1 MSNLTGQSLG
11 RYHILEQ
18 LGEGG
23 MATVYKAYDTRLE
36 RDVAVKVIR
45 IDQFAPAMLERIL
58 MRFDREAKALARL
71 THPNIVHINDYGEQD
86 GVPYLVMDFLP
97 GGTLKQHLGQPIP
110 WQDAVKL
117 LLPIAEALDYAHSQ
131 NIIHRDVK
139 PSNILLTQR
148 GEPML
153 TDFGIA
159 KLLENEESQTL
170 SGTGMG
176 VGTPEY
182 MAPEQWTGQAGSQA
196 DLYSLGVVF
205 YELVTGRK
213 PYTADT
219 PAAIMLKQ
227 ANDPLPRPRQF
238 TPGLPEAIEK
248 VLFTALAKK
257 PEDRYQGMRE
267 MVVALE
273 SLAGG
278 QTIMAGRKVEGKKE
292 EETLFAGGGRKQ
304 GTEETRKVP
313 ISPAAPRR
321 QSIKWWSWA
330 AGLGGLLLVSC
341 VVITV
346 LVLPGLFAK
355 LAPTPTL
362 IPTSILTFTSTF
374 TSTFTPTFTPVITS
388 TPAVGIGSTWVRPAD
403 DMVMIYI
410 PNGTFTM
417 GNTVDEAMAECQK
430 NRNDCQ
436 RNWFIDQQPPHS
448 VSLDPYWID
457 STEVTNSM
465 YDLCVH
471 AAACQPPSK
480 FSSQTRTNYFNNRQ
494 YADFPV
500 VYVSWAQARNY
511 CEWAEA
517 RLPTEAEWEKAARGT
532 DERIFPWGN
541 FPPTCQLLNYWPVAG
556 GGGCV
561 GDTTAVGSY
570 PSGASPYGAM
580 DMAGNVWEWISD
592 WYSDT
597 YYLSSPPSN
606 PTGPA
611 TGLKRVMRSGSWGY
625 NEIHAIASYRD
636 LYDPAVPGVSIGF
649 RCSRSATP

>member
-1 MSNLTGQSLG
+1 MPNLIGQSLG

-45 IDQFAPAMLERIL
+45 VDQFAPTMLERIL

-97 GGTLKQHLGQPIP
+97 GGTLKQHLRQPLL

-148 GEPML
+148 GQPML

-159 KLLENEESQTL
+159 KLLENEETQTL

-182 MAPEQWTGQAGSQA
+182 MAPEQWTGQAGPQA
-196 DLYSLGVVF
+196 DLYSLGVVL

-227 ANDPLPRPRQF
+227 VNDPLPRPRQF
-238 TPGLPEAIEK
+238 TPGLPEAVEK

-273 SLAGG
+273 SLASG
-278 QTIMAGRKVEGKKE
+278 QTNTAGEKLQGKQE
-292 EETLFAGGGRKQ
+292 EETLFAGGERKQ
-304 GTEETRKVP
+304 RAEETRKVP
-313 ISPAAPRR
+313 IPPAEPSR
-321 QSIKWWSWA
+321 QSIKWWPWA
-330 AGLGGLLLVSC
+330 AGLGGFLLVGC
-341 VVITV
+341 VVLAV
-346 LVLPGLFAK
+346 LTLPRLFSS
-355 LAPTPTL
+355 LA
-362 IPTSILTFTSTF
+362 TSS
-374 TSTFTPTFTPVITS
+374 TPTFTLTQTFTSNFTPTQTS
-388 TPAVGIGSTWVRPAD
+388 TFPPVFTPTSAFEIGSTWARPAD
-403 DMVMIYI
+403 AMVMVYV
-410 PNGTFTM
+410 PEGTFTM
-417 GNTVDEAMAECQK
+417 GDTAAQAMGQCKIFFTDCPVNDYIDE
-430 NRNDCQ
+430 
-436 RNWFIDQQPPHS
+436 QPPHS
-448 VSLDPYWID
+448 VALDAFWID
-457 STEVTNSM
+457 RTEVNNAM
-465 YDLCVH
+465 YAKCVS
-471 AAACQPPSK
+471 AGACQPPISN
-480 FSSQTRTNYFNNRQ
+480 SSQTRSSYYGNSQ
-494 YADFPV
+494 YAFYPV
-500 VYVSWAQARNY
+500 VNVDWRQAQTYCKWAGG
-511 CEWAEA
+511 

-532 DERIFPWGN
+532 DERTYPWGN
-541 FPPTCQLLNYWPVAG
+541 TLPTCSLANFGDPKN
-556 GGGCV
+556 CT
-561 GDTTAVGSY
+561 GDTSSVDSY
-570 PSGASPYGAM
+570 APGASSYGSLNL
-580 DMAGNVWEWISD
+580 AGNVSEWVND
-592 WYSDT
+592 WYSDG
-597 YYLSSPPSN
+597 YYSSTPQSN
-606 PTGPA
+606 PTGPD
-611 TGLKRVMRSGSWGY
+611 TGQERVLRGGSWY
-625 NEIHAIASYRD
+625 LNTNFIRTTNRD
-636 LYDPAVPGVSIGF
+636 HRTPDISKNQIGF
-649 RCSRSATP
+649 RCARSVTP